1 MEETKEFFR
10 FYDTEKDGFDETRP
24 MYEKI
29 IEAFAKSGHLPKEFI
44 ALDENGQIDPKET
57 LDKVVEEC
65 KKIDQAEIE
74 RTGGLVKEDN
84 IGLSGFFNSHGIDVS
99 SKEAADAR
107 KKMGQD
113 ALGQMPKE
121 DEIPEGEKQSYYEA
135 KAFLGSLAAGPYFPR
150 STCASAAHFMGKG
163 SIMQIGCSQG
173 KTSVV
178 AMTTYEQLKAG
189 KKVFSTSSSPGLVPE
204 NYDEAKDFYE
214 KMGVAEEF
222 CAISQNAND
231 NVDHIVL
238 FHNGKKYEVRSD
250 GEIRV
255 ENDDKEMVPSKLSEE
270 ELTDLGLVLSK
281 DRKYDFEGS
290 IKKMMAEKGIIMGD
304 TITLGKYQHLMPE
317 KRNNHGEIENSFLI
331 VDEADAELLDTYP
344 QEILGKEYKGNELA
358 YRWENREAARDAVA
372 AFKGEPSDLEKL
384 AEEKGL
390 PLDFI
395 LDAYEAKMNF
405 CDPEKYEIRDGKIFV
420 LNPNTNVMMP
430 ASQGLT
436 QAILAIDETLEYI
449 PEKEVLGETDIP
461 KLFSNFETASLMSGT
476 MQDKGITQEEMT
488 EEYKIARANFLEK
501 CGSGIAAAA
510 EFGVKDWRLVTP
522 MTRDEKGSVI
532 VTKDGINRE
541 NREDSKSQTAKGV
554 DIKTSPEEITEDW
567 KEYLEKNGEELEA
580 KWKEEV
586 QKEAKIRSDSGRP
599 VMVSVYGDRN
609 PMEGAIDPVSGKPV
623 EDYTDK
629 HQIAKEGDMHKI
641 GDDKCLF
648 AKDGKGEIAT
658 FDDFYG
664 RGYTFKF
671 IEMDQDGN
679 PIKDEKGKL
688 KKTENGGHV
697 LISSLPQNSRNLEQ
711 FLFRVAR
718 GGDKG
723 SSSIII
729 SPNDPVL
736 VAYLE
741 KLETEQGKDAANKYF
756 KGVMDGSI
764 KVDDI
769 VKDIYPKETEML
781 FDKKAELVQVRTMYE
796 QVMARDM
803 YFLGLEDKTKGER
816 YSTEF
821 RKQMAAEMKYYR
833 LCGVPD
839 QEKVIERISGLIE
852 KVEKNLDTKEKE
864 TSNETVSKTEK
875 ETETKKEPEI
885 KPESTVEI
893 ENQDEEC
900 RNMSVEV
907 PEAAKTDKEYNT
919 ETVKKAKRPIVQ
931 EQQAQNT
938 QENNKGR

>member
-10 FYDTEKDGFDETRP
+10 FYDAEKDGFDETRP

-29 IEAFAKSGHLPKEFI
+29 IEAFAKSGQLPEEFI
-44 ALDENGQIDPKET
+44 VLDENGQIDRKET

-65 KKIDQAEIE
+65 KRIDQAEIE

-84 IGLSGFFNSHGIDVS
+84 IGLAGFFNSHGIDVS
-99 SKEAADAR
+99 SKEAAEER

-113 ALGQMPKE
+113 ALDKMPKE
-121 DEIPEGEKQSYYEA
+121 DEVPESEKKSYYEA

-150 STCASAAHFMGKG
+150 STCASAAHFMGEG
-163 SIMQIGCSQG
+163 HIMQIGCSQG

-178 AMTTYEQLKAG
+178 AMTTYEQFKAG

-204 NYDEAKDFYE
+204 NYDEARKFYE
-214 KMGVAEEF
+214 KMGVAEDF

-255 ENDDKEMVPSKLSEE
+255 EIDKEMQPSKLSKEEME
-270 ELTDLGLVLSK
+270 ELQLIVSEDGS
-281 DRKYDFEGS
+281 YNFEES
-290 IKKMMAEKGIIMGD
+290 VRNMMASKGIIMGD
-304 TITLGKYQHLMPE
+304 TITLGKYQHLMP
-317 KRNNHGEIENSFLI
+317 KRNGNGVIEGSFLI

-344 QEILGKEYKGNELA
+344 QEILGKKYEGNELA
-358 YRWENREAARDAVA
+358 YRRENREAARDTVA
-372 AFKGEPSDLEKL
+372 AFKGDPSDLEKL

-390 PLDFI
+390 PLDFL

-405 CDPEKYEIRDGKIFV
+405 SEPEKYDVRDGKIFV

-436 QAILAIDETLEYI
+436 QAILANDKSLEYI
-449 PEKEVLGETDIP
+449 PEREVLGETDIP

-488 EEYKIARANFLEK
+488 EDYKNKRMNFLK
-501 CGSGIAAAA
+501 QCGP
-510 EFGVKDWRLVTP
+510 GVALSASDGVRDWRLVTP
-522 MTRDEKGSVI
+522 KTRDEKGSVI
-532 VTKDGINRE
+532 VTKEGILRDLLKPKDE
-541 NREDSKSQTAKGV
+541 RGK
-554 DIKTSPEEITEDW
+554 DIETSPEEIIEDW
-567 KEYLEKNGEELEA
+567 KEYLEKNGKELEDRWR
-580 KWKEEV
+580 KEV
-586 QKEAKIRSDSGRP
+586 QEEAEIRSNLGRP

-609 PMEGAIDPVSGKPV
+609 PMEGATDPVSGKPV
-623 EDYTDK
+623 ETYTDK
-629 HQIAKEGDMHKI
+629 HQIAKDGDIHKI

-648 AKDGKGEIAT
+648 VKNGKGEIAT

-671 IEMDQDGN
+671 GKMDEKGN
-679 PIKDEKGKL
+679 PVTDEKGKIE
-688 KKTENGGHV
+688 KKDDGGHV
-697 LISSLPQNSRNLEQ
+697 LITSLPQNSRNLEQ

-736 VAYLE
+736 VAFLE
-741 KLETEQGKDAANKYF
+741 KLEAEKGKDAANKYF
-756 KGVMDGSI
+756 KGVMDDSI

-769 VKDIYPKETEML
+769 VKDIYPKETEKIFME
-781 FDKKAELVQVRTMYE
+781 KAQLIGTMREYE
-796 QVMARDM
+796 QYLDIKMSKITDM
-803 YFLGLEDKTKGER
+803 DEAAR
-816 YSTEF
+816 YSKEF
-821 RKQMAAEMKYYR
+821 KKQMVTEMKYYR
-833 LCGVPD
+833 QCGVLSKEERD
-839 QEKVIERISGLIE
+839 ERISKLLESVQKSLDVKENEVEEKNETENEE
-852 KVEKNLDTKEKE
+852 KVKSEGQLEN
-864 TSNETVSKTEK
+864 
-875 ETETKKEPEI
+875 EPEI
-885 KPESTVEI
+885 ETEGETEV
-893 ENQDEEC
+893 ENQAEVGRNLLVQTSRAQKEDEEY
-900 RNMSVEV
+900 RTEV
-907 PEAAKTDKEYNT
+907 VQNTNKSIIEAR
-919 ETVKKAKRPIVQ
+919 KAKNQ
-931 EQQAQNT
+931 T